1 LWNYQKLQVAMAD
14 EKMPLVNERYRV
26 ERSVGRGGMA
36 EVFLARDILLDRPVA
51 LKVLFPEFANDAT
64 FVERFRREAQSAAN
78 LSHPNIVAVYDWGK
92 VNNTYF
98 IAMEFVQGRTLAS
111 LLTDK
116 GKLTVNQACDVAV
129 EVAAALAVAHDNG
142 VVHRDIKPGNILI
155 GLSGQVKVADFGI
168 ARAMGS
174 AIEDGLTE
182 TGSVMG
188 TATYLSPEQ
197 AKGSQPD
204 PRSDL
209 YSLGVVMYEM
219 VAGRAPFVGDSAV
232 AIAYQQVHA
241 TPEPL
246 RGNIDNVPLGYEAVV
261 AKCMAKVPDRRYDN
275 AHLLRDDI
283 RRVLDGEDVHALLH
297 VRPKVAEPEAAKTMA
312 IPVITNEDS
321 SLPPYDDEYGS
332 YDDVAPG
339 RTALYIFGAVF
350 STIVLL
356 FEGIL
361 LFRMIGG
368 NSSNSLTV
376 PDITN
381 RTLAEA
387 SQVLLD
393 MGLTPIPDAVAKDGV
408 GDDVVY
414 AQSPP
419 PNVGAREGD
428 VVTITYNPARALV
441 VVPAI
446 QGLLITDATAQ
457 LAPLGLQLTISGKLN
472 DPTIPI
478 NQIISQDPP
487 ANTEARSGSA
497 VSVVVSGGAGDLVV
511 PNIEGQVSSAA
522 QQLLTTAPYN
532 FVVTVVEEPST
543 TVEKGRAIR
552 TDPVIGSPIGNAAT
566 ITLVISSGST
576 KVLVPDVETM
586 TEAEAQAALNSMG
599 LVWEMRYVNVLSG
612 DPNEGRVI
620 SQTQQ
625 PGTSVAPGSKV
636 TLVVGR
642 VTTP

>member
-1 LWNYQKLQVAMAD
+1 MAD
-14 EKMPLVNERYRV
+14 ENMPLVNERYRV

-111 LLTDK
+111 LLNDK

-155 GLSGQVKVADFGI
+155 GLNGQVKVADFGI
-168 ARAMGS
+168 ARALGS

-261 AKCMAKVPDRRYDN
+261 AKCMAKMPDRRYDN

-312 IPVITNEDS
+312 IPVIAKEDS
-321 SLPPYDDEYGS
+321 SLPPYDDEYDG

-356 FEGIL
+356 FVGIL

-576 KVLVPDVETM
+576 KVVVPDVETM
-586 TEAEAQAALNSMG
+586 TEVDAQAALNSVG

-612 DPNEGRVI
+612 DANEGRVI

-625 PGTSVAPGSKV
+625 PGSSVAPGSKV

>member
-1 LWNYQKLQVAMAD
+1 MAD
-14 EKMPLVNERYRV
+14 EQMPLVNERYRV
-26 ERSVGRGGMA
+26 ERSIGRGGMA

-111 LLTDK
+111 LLNDK
-116 GKLTVNQACDVAV
+116 SKLTVNQACDVAV

-155 GLSGQVKVADFGI
+155 GLNGQVKVADFGI
-168 ARAMGS
+168 ARALGS

-246 RGNIDNVPLGYEAVV
+246 RGNVENVPLAYEAVV

-283 RRVLDGEDVHALLH
+283 RRVLDGEEVLALVQ
-297 VRPKVAEPEAAKTMA
+297 VRPKVAAQDVAKTMA
-312 IPVITNEDS
+312 IPVIANEPS
-321 SLPPYDDEYGS
+321 SLPPYDDDYGS
-332 YDDVAPG
+332 YDDTAPG

-356 FEGIL
+356 FVGIL

-408 GDDVVY
+408 ADDVVY

-511 PNIEGQVSSAA
+511 PNIEGQVASAA

-532 FVVTVVEEPST
+532 FVVAVIQEPST

-576 KVLVPDVETM
+576 KVVVPDVETM
-586 TEAEAQAALNSMG
+586 TEAEAQAALNSVG

-612 DPNEGRVI
+612 DANEGRVI

-625 PGTSVAPGSKV
+625 PGSSVAPGSKV

>member
-1 LWNYQKLQVAMAD
+1 
-14 EKMPLVNERYRV
+14 
-26 ERSVGRGGMA
+26 MA

-51 LKVLFPEFANDAT
+51 LKVLFPEFANDST

-111 LLTDK
+111 LLNDK

-155 GLSGQVKVADFGI
+155 GLNGQVKVADFGI
-168 ARAMGS
+168 ARALGS

-219 VAGRAPFVGDSAV
+219 VAGRAPFIGDSAV

-246 RGNIDNVPLGYEAVV
+246 RGNIDDVPLGYEAVV
-261 AKCMAKVPDRRYDN
+261 AKCMAKMPDRRYDN

-297 VRPKVAEPEAAKTMA
+297 VRPKVAAQNIAKTMA
-312 IPVITNEDS
+312 IPVIVNEPS
-321 SLPPYDDEYGS
+321 SLPPYDDDYSG

-356 FEGIL
+356 FAGIL

-576 KVLVPDVETM
+576 KVVVPDVETM
-586 TEAEAQAALNSMG
+586 TEVDAQAALNSVG

-612 DPNEGRVI
+612 DANEGRVI

-625 PGTSVAPGSKV
+625 PGSSVAPGSKV

>member
-1 LWNYQKLQVAMAD
+1 MAD
-14 EKMPLVNERYRV
+14 EQMPLVNERYRV
-26 ERSVGRGGMA
+26 ERSIGRGGMA

-111 LLTDK
+111 LLSDK
-116 GKLTVNQACDVAV
+116 GKLTVKQACDVAV

-155 GLSGQVKVADFGI
+155 GLNGQVKVADFGI

-246 RGNIDNVPLGYEAVV
+246 RGNIDNVPLGFEAVV
-261 AKCMAKVPDRRYDN
+261 AKCMAKMPDRRYDN
-275 AHLLRDDI
+275 AHVLRDDI

-297 VRPKVAEPEAAKTMA
+297 VRPKVAEPDVAKTMA
-312 IPVITNEDS
+312 IPVIANEPS
-321 SLPPYDDEYGS
+321 TLPPYDDEYGG

-356 FEGIL
+356 FVGIL

-419 PNVGAREGD
+419 PNVGASEGD
-428 VVTITYNPARALV
+428 VVTITYNPARAIV

-576 KVLVPDVETM
+576 KVVVPDVETM

-625 PGTSVAPGSKV
+625 PGSSVAPGSKV

-642 VTTP
+642 VITP

>member
-1 LWNYQKLQVAMAD
+1 MAD
-14 EKMPLVNERYRV
+14 EQMPLVNERYRV
-26 ERSVGRGGMA
+26 ERSIGRGGMA

-111 LLTDK
+111 LLNDK

-155 GLSGQVKVADFGI
+155 GLNGQVKVADFGI

-246 RGNIDNVPLGYEAVV
+246 RGNIENVPLGYEAVV
-261 AKCMAKVPDRRYDN
+261 AKCMAKIPDRRYDN
-275 AHLLRDDI
+275 AHVLRDDI

-297 VRPKVAEPEAAKTMA
+297 VRPKVTEPDAAKTMA
-312 IPVITNEDS
+312 IPVIANEQS
-321 SLPPYDDEYGS
+321 SLPPYDDEYGG
-332 YDDVAPG
+332 YDDGTPG

-356 FEGIL
+356 FVGIL

-428 VVTITYNPARALV
+428 VVTITYNPARAIV

-576 KVLVPDVETM
+576 KVVVPDVETM
-586 TEAEAQAALNSMG
+586 TEAEAQAALNSVG

-625 PGTSVAPGSKV
+625 PGSSVAPGSKV